1 MSDDFESEETKE
13 SGSSL
18 RAKLEA
24 ALAEN
29 KVLADTALKA
39 TASLLIREKGFKH
52 LTVEDLAGVSLN
64 DLEAT
69 AAQKEAQKAEADA
82 AAVRR
87 ALAAKGVPESELDK
101 VLSDI
106 LGQDTSSESLARIRE
121 ASRIGGTAPGSGR
134 YDGLSGKDLLYAAYA
149 SE

>member
-29 KVLADTALKA
+29 KTLAEKALQAEAKV
-39 TASLLIREKGFKH
+39 LIREKGYKH

-87 ALAAKGVPESELDK
+87 ALAAKGVPEGELDK
-101 VLSDI
+101 VLSEL

-121 ASRIGGTAPGSGR
+121 ASRIGGAPPGTSKFE
-134 YDGLSGKDLLYAAYA
+134 GLAGKDLLYAAYA
-149 SE
+149 TE